1 MKKFLIYISILML
14 SIFAIFLYPRKITHA
29 VFIQSSGADSIMYIE
44 GKAKKVKIPNLAY
57 KKYTVVNF
65 RYNIL
70 GIFDLKEVSS
80 LSNRIMIKNSNSYEL
95 EALGSTALSKSPVYY
110 KIDKNDNLTSATAR
124 DIIVGKTNVISFI
137 HKNKLKTFIIHP
149 IDYSNTRIGISTT
162 NFESI
167 YHNNLELT
175 STSSFNL
182 YSLIDKSSLRI
193 PEGSTLTAHIDN
205 GELNISIGSFKKTFT
220 ERIYLQGKSFT
231 INNIIRGVPKF
242 NPTYD
247 GILELYP
254 TKSGIILINEVS
266 LENYLTK
273 VVPSEMPSWG
283 GLESLK
289 CQAIAARTYA
299 ISDMLGNRYSNL
311 GFYVDDST
319 KSQVY
324 NNTNPLELP
333 NRAIEETK
341 GLIMTFQNKP
351 IDAKYYSTSP
361 GTGVNYKDIWFNS
374 DDTSD
379 YKPYLQTSNYLDD
392 GLPLPNSEQSWL
404 EFYKNNEIKSFDNKS
419 PYYRWK
425 LSFSKET
432 LEKNLN
438 INLNKIYKSAP
449 EYISIYKNTKSKKKL
464 KKLPKEL
471 KNLNSIEVLQRSAGG
486 NLLEIS
492 FIFDNAIVS
501 VKKDSYIRRV
511 FSNSSN
517 IDKVDIIQHTGKI
530 LENWSTLPAS
540 FFSLERTDNT
550 FTIYG
555 GGYGHGVG
563 MSQYGAMYL
572 SQNKKDYKSILNTYY
587 KDIDIKYIY

>member
-1 MKKFLIYISILML
+1 MKKILIYLSIMILF
-14 SIFAIFLYPRKITHA
+14 IFAILFYPRKVTHA
-29 VFIQSSGADSIMYIE
+29 VFLKSLGTHSIMYIE
-44 GKAKKVKIPNLAY
+44 GKSKEVKIPNLNL
-57 KKYTVVNF
+57 KKYAVVNF
-65 RYNIL
+65 KYNIL
-70 GIFDLKEVSS
+70 GTFGLEEVSPIN
-80 LSNRIMIKNSNSYEL
+80 NRIMLKDSQSYEL
-95 EALGSTALSKSPVYY
+95 EALGDKVLSNSPIYY
-110 KIDKNDNLTSATAR
+110 KIDKDDNITPAASR
-124 DIIVGKTNVISFI
+124 DIIVGKTNVMSFI
-137 HKNKLKTFIIHP
+137 DKDKLKTFIIYP

-167 YHNNLELT
+167 YHSNIEIT
-175 STSSFNL
+175 STSSSNL
-182 YSLIDKSSLRI
+182 YSLIDESSLII
-193 PEGSTLTAHIDN
+193 PKGSTLFANIEDGKLT
-205 GELNISIGSFKKTFT
+205 ISIGSFKKTFT
-220 ERIYLQGKSFT
+220 ERVYLKGKSFI
-231 INNIIRGVPKF
+231 INNISRGIPKF
-242 NPTYD
+242 NPSYD
-247 GILELYP
+247 DVLELYP
-254 TKSGIILINEVS
+254 TENGIILINEVS

-273 VVPSEMPSWG
+273 VVPSEMPSFG

-324 NNTNPLELP
+324 NNTLPLELP

-351 IDAKYYSTSP
+351 IDAKYYSTSA

-374 DDTSD
+374 DGTSD
-379 YKPYLQTSNYLDD
+379 NKPYLKTSNYLEENS
-392 GLPLPNSEQSWL
+392 PLPESEEDWL
-404 EFYKNNEIKSFDNKS
+404 EFYKSNEIKSFDNKS

-438 INLNKIYKSAP
+438 ININKIYKSTP
-449 EYISIYKNTKSKKKL
+449 EYISIYKSTKGGKKL

-471 KNLNSIEVLQRSAGG
+471 KNLNSIEVLKRSEGG

-492 FIFDNAIVS
+492 FIFDNAIVN

-517 IDKVDIIQHTGKI
+517 IDKVDIIQHTGKR
-530 LENWSTLPAS
+530 LQNWSTLPAS
-540 FFSLERTDNT
+540 FFSIEKTDNI

-572 SQNKKDYKSILNTYY
+572 SQNKLDYKSILSTYY
-587 KDIDIKYIY
+587 KDIEIKYIY